1 MKSAPFEYVRPKSVA
16 EASVALARRGA
27 NTAAIAG
34 GQSLVPM
41 LGLRV
46 ALIDLLVDISRL
58 DDLKVVTRTP
68 DSVWLGALTTHSTI
82 EDGKVPDVFSG
93 LMRRVASQISYRAVR
108 NYGTLGGSVAL
119 ADPAA
124 DWPCCLIALEASVRV
139 VGRNGVRMER
149 VTDFIHDSY
158 ATTLITG
165 DIIMG
170 FDIPAPTAPL
180 RWGFAKVARKSGA
193 FAHSIAI
200 VTAQGKDGPAAV
212 VLGAA
217 GPRPRAMTATASQ
230 LAGGVSS
237 EEQLRAAIAA
247 DLDVNFMG
255 LDAYQKRMHTANLLR
270 AVRDMRAQ

>member
-16 EASVALARRGA
+16 EASVALGRRGA
-27 NTAAIAG
+27 TTAAIAG
-34 GQSLVPM
+34 GQSLMPM

-58 DDLKVVTRTP
+58 DDLKIVAETP
-68 DSVWLGALTTHSTI
+68 DSLWLGALTTHAAI
-82 EDGKVPDVFSG
+82 EDGKVPDIFSG
-93 LMRRVASQISYRAVR
+93 LMRRVAGQISYRAVR
-108 NYGTLGGSVAL
+108 NHGTIGGSVAL

-124 DWPCCLIALEASVRV
+124 DWPCCLIALDASVRV
-139 VGRNGVRMER
+139 GGRGGMRMER
-149 VTDFIHDSY
+149 VADFIHDSY
-158 ATTLITG
+158 ATTLTTG

-170 FDIPAPTAPL
+170 FDIPAPRAPF

-200 VTAQGKDGPAAV
+200 ATSQGKDGPVSV

-217 GPRPRAMTATASQ
+217 GPRPRSMTATATQ
-230 LAGGVSS
+230 LAVLGSS

-247 DLDVNFMG
+247 DFDAHFTD
-255 LDAYQKRMHTANLLR
+255 LDAYQKRLHTANILR
-270 AVRDMRAQ
+270 AVKDMRAQ